1 MPPVDDVLKQ
11 RATSTDF
18 SEVGSTGL
26 VQFGGQV
33 KEDFLRQL
41 QGNQGHARYRE
52 MADNHPVIGG
62 ILTAIDQMVRSTD
75 WTVEPSFAD
84 DQRAV
89 DEADFVAGCMNDMS
103 HTWQDTVASVL
114 SMLVYG
120 FSYHEI
126 VYKRRAGHKDDGESS
141 KHDDQRIGW
150 RKLPIRAQDT
160 VWKWEIDG
168 NGGIEG
174 MWQMD
179 PYAVDGSKAYV
190 FIPIEKALLFRT
202 TTKMNNPRGRS
213 ALRNA
218 YVPWYY
224 QRRIAEIEAVG
235 IERDLAGLP
244 VALVPPQLLSD
255 NATSAET
262 AALTEI
268 KRIVRNIRRDEQEGL
283 VFPLAY
289 DPDTGNL
296 AYDLKLLTTGGRRQ
310 FDTSAIITRYDARIA
325 MSLLADFI
333 MLGHD
338 KVGTQALSVSKIEL
352 FLDSVKAWLAA
363 IADVFNAYAIPRLM
377 RLNGV
382 DETLHPHLR
391 FSAPA
396 NIDLGV
402 LGDYVSKLT
411 AAGALMPDEN
421 MGEYLRSIAGL
432 PAEEAEAVE

>member
-18 SEVGSTGL
+18 AEVGSTGL
-26 VQFGGQV
+26 IQFGGQV

-41 QGNQGHARYRE
+41 QGNQGHARFRE

-62 ILTAIDQMVRSTD
+62 ILQAIEMLFRSVD

-89 DEADFVAGCMNDMS
+89 DEATFVSECMGDMTHS
-103 HTWQDTVASVL
+103 WPDTLSSIL
-114 SMLVYG
+114 SMLTFGYC
-120 FSYHEI
+120 YNEI
-126 VYKRRAGHKDDGESS
+126 VYKRRLGPDRDDSS
-141 KHDDQRIGW
+141 ERSDYTDGRYGW
-150 RKLPIRAQDT
+150 RKWPIRDQST
-160 VWKWEIDG
+160 IYRWKFDE
-168 NGGIEG
+168 NGGIDG
-174 MWQMD
+174 AWQLD
-179 PYAVDGSKAYV
+179 PNAGQGEV
-190 FIPIEKALLFRT
+190 FLPIERCLLFRT
-202 TTKMNNPRGRS
+202 TTKRNNPQGRS
-213 ALRNA
+213 VLRNA
-218 YVPWYY
+218 FMPWYF
-224 QRRIAEIEAVG
+224 QKRIAEIEAIG
-235 IERDLAGLP
+235 IERDLAGMP
-244 VALVPPQLLSD
+244 VALVPPHLLSD
-255 NATSAET
+255 NATTQET
-262 AALTEI
+262 SALTEI
-268 KRIVRNIRRDEQEGL
+268 KRIVRNIRRDEQEGI

-289 DPDTGNL
+289 DPDTKQL
-296 AYDLKLLTTGGRRQ
+296 AYDLKLLSTGGRRQ
-310 FDTSAIITRYDARIA
+310 FDTSQIINRYDARIA
-325 MSLLADFI
+325 MSVLADFI
-333 MLGHD
+333 LLGHD

-363 IADVFNAYAIPRLM
+363 IADVFNGYAIPRLM

-396 NIDLGV
+396 NIDLGI

-421 MGEYLRSIAGL
+421 MGEYLRSAAGL

>member
-1 MPPVDDVLKQ
+1 MLPVDDVLKQ

-18 SEVGSTGL
+18 AEVGSTGL
-26 VQFGGQV
+26 IQFGGQV
-33 KEDFLRQL
+33 REDFLRQL

-62 ILTAIDQMVRSTD
+62 ILQAIEMLFRSVD

-103 HTWQDTVASVL
+103 HTWEDTVASVL
-114 SMLVYG
+114 SMLTYG

-126 VYKRRAGHKDDGESS
+126 VYKRRGGHKDDGESS

-255 NATSAET
+255 NATAQET

-283 VFPLAY
+283 VF
-289 DPDTGNL
+289 
-296 AYDLKLLTTGGRRQ
+296 RW
-310 FDTSAIITRYDARIA
+310 
-325 MSLLADFI
+325 
-333 MLGHD
+333 H
-338 KVGTQALSVSKIEL
+338 
-352 FLDSVKAWLAA
+352 
-363 IADVFNAYAIPRLM
+363 
-377 RLNGV
+377 
-382 DETLHPHLR
+382 
-391 FSAPA
+391 
-396 NIDLGV
+396 
-402 LGDYVSKLT
+402 
-411 AAGALMPDEN
+411 
-421 MGEYLRSIAGL
+421 
-432 PAEEAEAVE
+432 